1 MLTNTPKWENIA
13 KWKWGAGTES
23 SPNCWI
29 AASLRCSVS
38 SVLRDKAAQRSKG
51 ITRVFV
57 ETCPPHLLTKLP
69 QAYSFTSYGWC
80 SLTIHQLL
88 RSQFPANISHLTQT
102 FPPGYLCCCQYVPDA
117 NEVALCDFRRLS
129 PRRVNQKLPTDSTQ
143 HRYRSLGG
151 KEKISLLGILWL
163 ICVRLS
169 QQSPDWQAIQLSGS
183 EKERKTII
191 ISITSP
197 SPAFLRRSFALM
209 I

>member
-1 MLTNTPKWENIA
+1 MKTRGGNRKQSKLL
-13 KWKWGAGTES
+13 
-23 SPNCWI
+23 NCPVFKVFY
-29 AASLRCSVS
+29 L
-38 SVLRDKAAQRSKG
+38 LGDKAAQRSTG

-102 FPPGYLCCCQYVPDA
+102 FPPGYLCCCQYAPDT
-117 NEVALCDFRRLS
+117 NEVALCDFRHLS
-129 PRRVNQKLPTDSTQ
+129 PQCVNQKLPTDSTQ

-151 KEKISLLGILWL
+151 KERISLPGILWL
-163 ICVRLS
+163 ICARLS

-197 SPAFLRRSFALM
+197 SPAFLRQSFALM